1 MRVLLIDDLRNIKAD
16 RVARTFEDG
25 LKALVEEGPW
35 DILYLDHDLGDEN
48 PKHTGYG
55 IMCFLEEMYFT
66 ERKYLL
72 PKEVRKVTSNPVGW
86 NNIQLVIDNLYK
98 EK

>member
-1 MRVLLIDDLRNIKAD
+1 MRVLLIDDLREIKAD

-25 LKALVEEGPW
+25 IKALAEEGPW

-55 IMCFLEEMYFT
+55 VMCFLEEMYFNGSPT
-66 ERKYLL
+66 FFQRRFERSRLI
-72 PKEVRKVTSNPVGW
+72 RWDGRTFRW
-86 NNIQLVIDNLYK
+86 
-98 EK
+98 

>member
-25 LKALVEEGPW
+25 IKALAEEGPW
-35 DILYLDHDLGDEN
+35 DILYLDHDLGDED

-55 IMCFLEEMYFT
+55 IMCFLEEMYFNGSPHL
-66 ERKYLL
+66 R
-72 PKEVRKVTSNPVGW
+72 PKEIRKVTSNPVGW
-86 NNIQLVIDNLYK
+86 NNIQMVINNLYK
-98 EK
+98 EV

>member
-25 LKALVEEGPW
+25 LKALAEEGPW
-35 DILYLDHDLGDEN
+35 DLLYLDHDLGDEN

-55 IMCFLEEMYFT
+55 IMCFLEEQAFLGN
-66 ERKYLL
+66 RHLL
-72 PKEVRKVTSNPVGW
+72 PAVIRKVTSNPVGW